1 MPSYRITMTIGA
13 LRAGVNPES
22 VLPTAAE
29 ATREFGTV
37 EAADVGIVAGMP
49 RVTVR
54 FTADDAELALQIG
67 RHVVE
72 ATATAAEPVAWKV
85 TERVGGRWYV
95 VR

>member
-13 LRAGVNPES
+13 LKPGVAPDS
-22 VLPTAAE
+22 VLPAA
-29 ATREFGTV
+29 ADAAREFCTV

-54 FTADDAELALQIG
+54 FTADDAELALQVG
-67 RHVVE
+67 RHVV
-72 ATATAAEPVAWKV
+72 AVTGMAAEPLAWKV